1 MFDMYFA
8 LKRGMN
14 KDNSLN
20 VRLGINRLDKNII
33 KYICDIYFQN
43 QLNDVYNA
51 NEIFKTAELSDKF
64 LRENSQIMF

>member
-1 MFDMYFA
+1 VRYRDFDTDKLDITQIQDAFPVFCDNMFDMYFA

-43 QLNDVYNA
+43 
-51 NEIFKTAELSDKF
+51 
-64 LRENSQIMF
+64 